1 VETAFPSYLNTIDD
15 CHGLQAHEET
25 GMHRTTV
32 LLVEN
37 SPEFLHLLKRLLRS
51 WPDIEIVGEA
61 DNGRQALLLA
71 QELRPEVVLMDVHMP
86 VLNGLEST
94 RFLNIVLPDVK
105 VIILSMFDIEEYE
118 KEALSSGAS
127 GYILKKNM
135 AEELLPAIQ
144 QARAGSVTHG
154 GESA

>member
-61 DNGRQALLLA
+61 DNGRLALLLA

>member
-1 VETAFPSYLNTIDD
+1 
-15 CHGLQAHEET
+15 
-25 GMHRTTV
+25 MHRITV

-144 QARAGSVTHG
+144 HARAGSVTHG

>member
-1 VETAFPSYLNTIDD
+1 M
-15 CHGLQAHEET
+15 QK
-25 GMHRTTV
+25 TTV

-51 WPDIEIVGEA
+51 WPGIEIVGEA

-71 QELRPEVVLMDVHMP
+71 QELQPDVVLMDVHMP

-118 KEALSSGAS
+118 KEALSNGACC
-127 GYILKKNM
+127 YILKKNM

-144 QARAGSVTHG
+144 QAGSAGPITHKL
-154 GESA
+154 ESAS

>member
-1 VETAFPSYLNTIDD
+1 
-15 CHGLQAHEET
+15 
-25 GMHRTTV
+25 MHKITV

-51 WPDIEIVGEA
+51 WPEVEIVGEA

-71 QELRPEVVLMDVHMP
+71 QELQPDVVLMDVHMP
-86 VLNGLEST
+86 VLNGLETT
-94 RFLNIVLPDVK
+94 RFLNIVMPEVK

-118 KEALSSGAS
+118 KEALSAGAN

-135 AEELLPAIQ
+135 AEDLLPAI
-144 QARAGSVTHG
+144 RTAGSSASATQ
-154 GESA
+154 GEKNAQ

>member
-1 VETAFPSYLNTIDD
+1 METAFPSYLNTIDD